1 MRSWSISLQVN
12 NLFDARYSSNGG
24 VDYYTF
30 DKKGAISSY
39 TWSYPQAGIHAF
51 LGTTITI

>member
-1 MRSWSISLQVN
+1 MHATPAMEVP
-12 NLFDARYSSNGG
+12 G
-24 VDYYTF
+24 YTF

-39 TWSYPQAGIHAF
+39 TWTYPQAGIHAF